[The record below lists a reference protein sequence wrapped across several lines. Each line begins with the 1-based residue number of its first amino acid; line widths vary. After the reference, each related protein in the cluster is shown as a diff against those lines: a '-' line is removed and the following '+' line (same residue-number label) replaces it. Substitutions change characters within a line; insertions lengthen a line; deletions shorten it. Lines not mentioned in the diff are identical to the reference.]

1 MNGIYLMKADI
12 NLPNMARWAAEENHS
27 DPDRTAHCLLTES
40 FGPEDAPRPFV
51 IKAREEYGSPH
62 GTLLAY
68 TRLAAE
74 ELRESAERHQ
84 RLAHAAVLDPETLKT
99 VRTPTQW
106 EEGQTLEFEIR
117 TKPTK
122 RSSSRQDG
130 GHGHEQDFFLASPTN
145 SSRAATYC
153 QWLAQTMSRQGALL
167 ADPETMTV
175 RQLSLRRT
183 KRQNNSGWHT
193 APDVTITGAATVI
206 NPELMEQAI
215 AQGLGRHKGYGYGM
229 LLLKR
234 PTTRSAK
241 TDGG

>member
-12 NLPNMARWAAEENHS
+12 NLRNMARWAAEENHS

-40 FGPEDAPRPFV
+40 FGPEDAPRPFL
-51 IKAREEYGSPH
+51 IKATEEYGNLQ

-68 TRLAAE
+68 TRMTVEGLQ
-74 ELRESAERHQ
+74 ELAERHQ
-84 RLAHAAVLDPETLKT
+84 RLAHASVLDPETIKA

-130 GHGHEQDFFLASPTN
+130 GHGREQDFFLASPTN
-145 SSRAATYC
+145 SSRAETYC
-153 QWLAQTMSRQGALL
+153 QWLARTMSRQGALL
-167 ADPETMTV
+167 ADPTTMTV

-183 KRQNNSGWHT
+183 KHQNNSGWHT
-193 APDVTITGAATVI
+193 APDVTITGPATVI
-206 NPELMEQAI
+206 NPQLMEQAI
-215 AQGLGRHKGYGYGM
+215 ANGLGRHKGYGYGM

-234 PTTRSAK
+234 PTIKRTG

>member
-1 MNGIYLMKADI
+1 MNGIYLMRADV
-12 NLPNMARWAAEENHS
+12 NLPNMARWAAEEKHS

-51 IKAREEYGSPH
+51 IKAREEDGRPR

-68 TRLAAE
+68 TKLTAE
-74 ELRESAERHQ
+74 ELRESADRHQ
-84 RLAHAAVLDPETLKT
+84 RLVHAAVLDPDTIKT

-122 RSSSRQDG
+122 RSSNRQDG
-130 GHGHEQDFFLASPTN
+130 GNGREQDFFLASPEY
-145 SSRAATYC
+145 SSRAETYC
-153 QWLAQTMSRQGALL
+153 QWLAATMSRQGALS
-167 ADPETMTV
+167 ADPENMTV
-175 RQLSLRRT
+175 NQLSLRRT

-193 APDVTITGAATVI
+193 GPDVTITGIATVI
-206 NPELMEQAI
+206 DPGLMEQAI
-215 AQGLGRHKGYGYGM
+215 ARGLGRHKGYGYGM

-234 PTTRSAK
+234 PIRK
-241 TDGG
+241 NP

>member
-1 MNGIYLMKADI
+1 MSGIYLMRADI
-12 NLPNMARWAAEENHS
+12 NLPNMARWAAEERHS

-51 IKAREEYGSPH
+51 IKAREEDGRPS

-68 TRLAAE
+68 TKLTAE
-74 ELRESAERHQ
+74 ELRELAERHQ
-84 RLAHAAVLDPETLKT
+84 RLVHSAVLNPEAIKT

-106 EEGQTLEFEIR
+106 EKGQTLEFDIR

-130 GHGHEQDFFLASPTN
+130 GNGREQDFFLASSAE
-145 SSRAATYC
+145 SSRSETYCYWLAAT
-153 QWLAQTMSRQGALL
+153 MNRQGALS
-167 ADPETMTV
+167 ADPEAMIV
-175 RQLSLRRT
+175 SQLSLRRT
-183 KRQNNSGWHT
+183 RRQNNSGWHT
-193 APDVTITGAATVI
+193 GPDVTIIGTAKVI

-215 AQGLGRHKGYGYGM
+215 AKGLGRHKGYGYGM

-234 PTTRSAK
+234 PTTK
-241 TDGG
+241 GL